1 MMMMMTDSA
10 NGFTIYGFFCILLL
24 ILLVPVGMV
33 YATESYDVFVADE
46 VLNNNF
52 HYVKLVYAESYDVFV
67 TASDNFSGCEEDATC
82 WSAHLMQIG
91 QHDTVTWHNEQSYP
105 VGVVSGRILDDD
117 AGVLFDS
124 GVILPN
130 GSFSYTF
137 VKSGSVEF
145 FSPLQPWMSGTVTV
159 KQSDDS
165 SSGDDSSSSGDVPD
179 GYVPEP
185 IKEEPAKEMT
195 CGPGTILHD
204 GKCVAESAV
213 STDEKNNGDGGG
225 CLIATAAY
233 GTELAP
239 QVQMLREIRDNQL
252 SHTQSAG
259 IFMESFNS
267 LYYAFSPLVSDYQRE
282 NPIFREAVKIY
293 ITPMIYSLNV
303 MGLADPASELSVV
316 LHGLFVIV
324 LNLLMYGVLPVGIV
338 VAAVATATSGK
349 YRQNNSR

>member
-1 MMMMMTDSA
+1 MMTDLA
-10 NGFTIYGFFCILLL
+10 NGFTMYGFSCILLL
-24 ILLVPVGMV
+24 ILLVPVGMA
-33 YATESYDVFVADE
+33 YAAESYDVFVA
-46 VLNNNF
+46 
-52 HYVKLVYAESYDVFV
+52 
-67 TASDNFSGCEEDATC
+67 ASDNFSGCEEDATC
-82 WSAHLMQIG
+82 WSAHLMQIS
-91 QHDTVTWHNEQSYP
+91 QHDTVTWHNEQLYP

-165 SSGDDSSSSGDVPD
+165 SSGDDSSSSSSSSSSGDVPD

-282 NPIFREAVKIY
+282 NPMFREAVKIY

-316 LHGLFVIV
+316 LHGSFVIV
-324 LNLLMYGVLPVGIV
+324 LNLLMYGVLPVGTVV
-338 VAAVATATSGK
+338 VAAAATSRK

>member
-1 MMMMMTDSA
+1 MYD
-10 NGFTIYGFFCILLL
+10 FFCILLL

-33 YATESYDVFVADE
+33 YAESYDVFVA
-46 VLNNNF
+46 
-52 HYVKLVYAESYDVFV
+52 
-67 TASDNFSGCEEDATC
+67 ASDNFPGCEEDATC
-82 WSAHLMQIG
+82 WSAHLMQIS

-117 AGVLFDS
+117 AGDLFDS

-145 FSPLQPWMSGTVTV
+145 FSSLQPWMSGTVTV

-165 SSGDDSSSSGDVPD
+165 SGDVPD
-179 GYVPEP
+179 GYVPES
-185 IKEEPAKEMT
+185 AKEMT
-195 CGPGTILHD
+195 CGLGTILHD

-213 STDEKNNGDGGG
+213 STDENSNGGGSSNGGG

-282 NPIFREAVKIY
+282 NPMFREAVKIY
-293 ITPMIYSLNV
+293 ITPMMYSLNV

-316 LHGLFVIV
+316 LHGSFVIV

-338 VAAVATATSGK
+338 VVAVAAATSRK
-349 YRQNNSR
+349 YRQNNSA